1 MAGIRENK
9 RNGKIVSYR
18 FTACLDRD
26 ANGRQVRKYKTWP
39 VPEDLTPSKAKKAAQ
54 RAADEWEQQERK
66 EYQKE
71 LELGQAYII
80 PPEKRRDSFS
90 SFVNDVWLP
99 LYVCNGEQKPTS
111 VAFYKNLSKVIVD
124 YFNGAVLQEVSS
136 IQIQNFLVYLRKD
149 YRTKQGKPFAAKT
162 VRHYYGALNLIFSYA
177 EKQGL
182 IGTNPMLKVDAPK
195 KDKKPI
201 DALSIEQAKQFFAAI
216 NDCPLD
222 FRCMLL
228 LLVTSGIR
236 RGECLGLQW
245 RDINERDCTITV
257 ARSVVYTPE
266 SGIIVSTPKTEDST
280 RTIPIM
286 PSVLELLQQ
295 LKKQARAASKATS
308 IKNAFVFPGK
318 TGLFAPRD
326 PNAVTKRV
334 KRFMKRSGFPDL
346 SPHDLRHSC
355 ATLLLSQGA
364 DIKSVQ
370 EILGHADASTT
381 LNFYV
386 KSDIRQMK
394 AATEKYAAA
403 FNL

>member
-9 RNGKIVSYR
+9 RNGKVVSYR

-39 VPEDLTPSKAKKAAQ
+39 VPEDFTPAKAKKTAQ

-124 YFNGAVLQEVSS
+124 YFNGAALQEISS
-136 IQIQNFLVYLRKD
+136 IQIQKFLVYLRKD

-182 IGTNPMLKVDAPK
+182 IAANPMLKVDAPK
-195 KDKKPI
+195 KDKKSI

-216 NDCPLD
+216 DDCPLD

-245 RDINERDCTITV
+245 RDINERDCTITI
-257 ARSVVYTPE
+257 ARSVVYTTE
-266 SGIIVSTPKTEDST
+266 SGIIVSTPKTADSS

-295 LKKQARAASKATS
+295 LKEQTRASNTSVS
-308 IKNAFVFPGK
+308 IKNA
-318 TGLFAPRD
+318 L
-326 PNAVTKRV
+326 NKRRYCV
-334 KRFMKRSGFPDL
+334 
-346 SPHDLRHSC
+346 
-355 ATLLLSQGA
+355 
-364 DIKSVQ
+364 
-370 EILGHADASTT
+370 ILA
-381 LNFYV
+381 L
-386 KSDIRQMK
+386 
-394 AATEKYAAA
+394 
-403 FNL
+403 

>member
-136 IQIQNFLVYLRKD
+136 IQIQKFLVYLRKD

-201 DALSIEQAKQFFAAI
+201 DALSIEQAKQF
-216 NDCPLD
+216 
-222 FRCMLL
+222 
-228 LLVTSGIR
+228 
-236 RGECLGLQW
+236 
-245 RDINERDCTITV
+245 
-257 ARSVVYTPE
+257 
-266 SGIIVSTPKTEDST
+266 
-280 RTIPIM
+280 
-286 PSVLELLQQ
+286 
-295 LKKQARAASKATS
+295 
-308 IKNAFVFPGK
+308 
-318 TGLFAPRD
+318 
-326 PNAVTKRV
+326 
-334 KRFMKRSGFPDL
+334 
-346 SPHDLRHSC
+346 
-355 ATLLLSQGA
+355 
-364 DIKSVQ
+364 
-370 EILGHADASTT
+370 
-381 LNFYV
+381 
-386 KSDIRQMK
+386 
-394 AATEKYAAA
+394 
-403 FNL
+403 

>member
-71 LELGQAYII
+71 LELGQAYIL

-90 SFVNDVWLP
+90 RFVNDVWFP
-99 LYVCNGEQKPTS
+99 LQVCNGEQKPTS

-124 YFNGAVLQEVSS
+124 YFDGAALQEIST
-136 IQIQNFLVYLRKD
+136 IQIQKFLVYLRKD

-182 IGTNPMLKVDAPK
+182 IAANPMLKVDAPK

-201 DALSIEQAKQFFAAI
+201 DALSTEQAKRFFIAL

-245 RDINERDCTITV
+245 RDINERDCTITI

-266 SGIIVSTPKTEDST
+266 SGIIISTPKTEDST
-280 RTIPIM
+280 RTIPII
-286 PSVLELLQQ
+286 PSVLELLKQ
-295 LKKQARAASKATS
+295 LKKQTRAANTS
-308 IKNAFVFPGK
+308 VSLKNAFVFPGK
-318 TGLFAPRD
+318 AGLFVPRD

-355 ATLLLSQGA
+355 ATLLLGQGA

-403 FNL
+403 FSL